1 MAHSY
6 YSAVLSS
13 RYHPVVGLS
22 GHTKSRIFV
31 AIDEQHVALP
41 KLYGAPAY
49 ARPVLPV
56 ELTPRPVDP
65 DDLPIE
71 AFRTDEEQEL
81 VEALP
86 AYSFGSGGAQAT
98 GQRAAYPAALDGGA
112 PQLRPKTLSLRA
124 ISGRLGGVDA

>member
-1 MAHSY
+1 
-6 YSAVLSS
+6 
-13 RYHPVVGLS
+13 
-22 GHTKSRIFV
+22 V

-124 ISGRLGGVDA
+124 ITGRIRGVDS